1 MMEGVSR
8 WRRSP
13 GIPSAWGT
21 CRSGP
26 RRSRPPCKSRAARGA
41 GRRSAS
47 PGSRC
52 KRGMRFMPEGHTI
65 RVMLVD
71 DHAMVR
77 SGLTGL
83 LMVYDDLELA
93 GDASSGES
101 AIGECDRSEPDVI
114 LMDLVMPGMSGAEA
128 TRRIRERHPAT
139 QVIALTS
146 FKEDE
151 LVQGALAAG
160 AIGYLLKNVTA
171 DELAE
176 AIRAAYQGKPTL
188 APEAA
193 QALIRATTQPPEIGP

>member
-1 MMEGVSR
+1 MMEWVSR

-13 GIPSAWGT
+13 GITSAWGS

-52 KRGMRFMPEGHTI
+52 KRGMPIMPEGNTI

-77 SGLTGL
+77 SGLAGF
-83 LMVYDDLELA
+83 LMAYDDLELA
-93 GDASSGES
+93 GEAPSGE
-101 AIGECDRSEPDVI
+101 AAVALCDRDEPDVI
-114 LMDLVMPGMSGAEA
+114 LMDLVMPGMDGAEA

-151 LVQGALAAG
+151 LVQGALA
-160 AIGYLLKNVTA
+160 
-171 DELAE
+171 
-176 AIRAAYQGKPTL
+176 
-188 APEAA
+188 
-193 QALIRATTQPPEIGP
+193 

>member
-1 MMEGVSR
+1 MMEWVSR

-13 GIPSAWGT
+13 GIPSAWGS

-26 RRSRPPCKSRAARGA
+26 RRSRPPFKARGARGA

-47 PGSRC
+47 PGSQC
-52 KRGMRFMPEGHTI
+52 KRGMPFMPEGHTI

-77 SGLTGL
+77 SGLAGF

-93 GDASSGES
+93 GEASSGES

-128 TRRIRERHPAT
+128 ARRIRGRAPAT

-160 AIGYLLKNVTA
+160 ALGYLLQKVTA
-171 DELAE
+171 HQFGGGL
-176 AIRAAYQGKPTL
+176 
-188 APEAA
+188 
-193 QALIRATTQPPEIGP
+193 